1 MLTFFEKLSFKDK
14 TKVWVYVSKTILTK
28 RIWLLNKLD
37 ATLRIRK
44 TYTINHFVYLI
55 AISHVGS
62 V

>member
-14 TKVWVYVSKTILTK
+14 TKVLVYVSKTILTK
-28 RIWLLNKLD
+28 RLCAFKKDGCNFKNTKNIN
-37 ATLRIRK
+37 
-44 TYTINHFVYLI
+44 NHFVYLI